1 MSDDLIRRSDAIE
14 AIKGNSYA
22 LGDDYMEINGY
33 GAIEDIRSLPS
44 ADRPQKI
51 IAQITF
57 DEEKLHEI
65 VKEAAERFKEE
76 CEITDRPQGKWIN
89 GHSTSGFYYK
99 RCNQCFAVIDDTF
112 FGKSSFDVNF
122 CPNCGAK
129 MGYKDETNRPSRD

>member
-1 MSDDLIRRSDAIE
+1 MSDRLLKESDVLGIALQLPLVV
-14 AIKGNSYA
+14 NSVFA
-22 LGDDYMEINGY
+22 D
-33 GAIEDIRSLPS
+33 AVKALPS
-44 ADRPQKI
+44 ADKPQKI

-112 FGKSSFDVNF
+112 FGESGFDVNF

>member
-1 MSDDLIRRSDAIE
+1 MNDRLLKESDVLKTAFQLPLVVNSAFADAVK
-14 AIKGNSYA
+14 A
-22 LGDDYMEINGY
+22 
-33 GAIEDIRSLPS
+33 LPS
-44 ADRPQKI
+44 TDKPQKI

-65 VKEAAERFKEE
+65 VKEAVERFKEE

-112 FGKSSFDVNF
+112 FGESSFDVNF

-129 MGYKDETNRPSRD
+129 MGYKDETNRPNRG